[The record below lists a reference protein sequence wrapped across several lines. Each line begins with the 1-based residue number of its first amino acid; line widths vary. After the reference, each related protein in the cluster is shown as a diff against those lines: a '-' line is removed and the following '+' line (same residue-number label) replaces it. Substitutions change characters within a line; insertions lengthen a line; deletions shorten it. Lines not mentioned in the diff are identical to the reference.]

1 MNVIDASR
9 IDSAYENGA
18 FSLDRWKEYIRK
30 AFPPAEA
37 LCLDDLEECLKAGLS
52 WENDYLPML
61 DSAYENAEVRAHAL
75 ASFQILTENL
85 NDRIRCV
92 FGRELDADLVL
103 YLGLG
108 SGAGW
113 VTELGGRTTVLFGI
127 EKIVELGWEGE
138 KAMTGLI
145 YHELGHVYQRQ
156 YGVLEREFSENADS
170 FLWQLFTEGV
180 AMVFEQMIAG
190 GKDYFHQYDDE
201 WKTWC
206 DANLRRIANDFNSE
220 LDTMTLATQR
230 WFGDW
235 VEYDGHGDT
244 GYFLGARFVQ
254 RIMKTHPFDELIN
267 FDIDEVK
274 ARFKAFLNDLNE
286 E

>member
-1 MNVIDASR
+1 MNVIDRSS
-9 IDSAYENGA
+9 IDEVYENGV

-30 AFPPAEA
+30 AFPLAEKP
-37 LCLDDLEECLKAGLS
+37 CLGDLDECLNAGLS

-61 DSAYENAEVRAHAL
+61 DSAYENAEVRARAL
-75 ASFQILTENL
+75 ASFRSLTVDL
-85 NDRIRCV
+85 NDRVRSV
-92 FGRELDADLVL
+92 FGREIDADLVL

-113 VTELGGRTTVLFGI
+113 VTQLGGRTAVLFGI

-138 KAMTGLI
+138 KSMTGLI
-145 YHELGHVYQRQ
+145 YHELGHVYHRQ
-156 YGVLEREFSENADS
+156 HGVLDREFAENADR

-180 AMVFEQMIAG
+180 AMVFEQMLAG

-254 RIMKTHPFDELIN
+254 KIMEEHSFDELIN
-267 FDIDEVK
+267 FDIDEVR
-274 ARFKAFLNDLNE
+274 AQFEDFLKELNE

>member
-1 MNVIDASR
+1 MNVIDISR
-9 IDSAYENGA
+9 IDEVYENGV

-30 AFPPAEA
+30 AFPLAEKP
-37 LCLDDLEECLKAGLS
+37 CLGDLEECLDAGLS

-61 DSAYENAEVRAHAL
+61 DSAYENAEVRARAL

-127 EKIVELGWEGE
+127 EKIAELGWEGE

-156 YGVLEREFSENADS
+156 YGTLEREFEKNADS

-180 AMVFEQMIAG
+180 AMVFEQMLAG

-254 RIMKTHPFDELIN
+254 KIMEEHSFDELIN
-267 FDIDEVK
+267 FDIDEVR
-274 ARFKAFLNDLNE
+274 AQFEDFLKELNE

>member
-61 DSAYENAEVRAHAL
+61 NQAYQNAAARARAL
-75 ASFQILTENL
+75 ASFRSLTVDL
-85 NDRIRCV
+85 NDRVRSV
-92 FGRELDADLVL
+92 FGREIDADLVL

-113 VTELGGRTTVLFGI
+113 VTQLGGRTAVLFGI

-138 KAMTGLI
+138 KSMTGLI
-145 YHELGHVYQRQ
+145 YHELGHVYHRQ
-156 YGVLEREFSENADS
+156 HGVLDREFAENADR

-180 AMVFEQMIAG
+180 AMVFEQMLAG
-190 GKDYFHQYDDE
+190 GEEYFHQYDEE
-201 WKTWC
+201 WTEWC
-206 DANLRRIANDFNSE
+206 GANLRRIANDFNSD
-220 LDTMTLATQR
+220 LGPMTFENQR
-230 WFGDW
+230 YFGDW
-235 VEYDGHGDT
+235 VEYDGRGDT
-244 GYFLGARFVQ
+244 GYYLGARFVQ
-254 RIMKTHPFDELIN
+254 RIMKTHPFDELID